1 MFEQI
6 TNNVQETP
14 GFKTDKESAMI
25 LNKSVVK
32 VSMQGISVQTEI
44 NQYFENN
51 EKQAIEAIYTFPLP
65 LEAILLDIIVT
76 LDDKI
81 IRGSVQKKVQAMERY
96 EKAIEEG
103 DTSLL
108 LEKIDD
114 GLFTLNIG
122 NLLPSQE
129 VKVTLIYSEVLNWQ
143 GKELRYVLPTVIAP
157 KYGYCPL
164 EPQQQPNYDYRV
176 EYHLEFVL
184 HIKGALANC
193 SVVSPSHVIESQ
205 IDSSGQTITLQKEAF
220 LDRDLIIN
228 LQSSE
233 KNAAYAIAQEDEDE
247 YAVIA
252 TFNPSVNQFNQDNV
266 QLERSA
272 RVVNIL
278 VDCSGSMQ
286 GDSINLAKKA
296 LLMAL
301 DQLGEQDFFSIT
313 RFGNRIDKLTH
324 GIVQASKINL
334 VQIRR
339 KVRYMEAD
347 LGGTEIFSALNAV
360 LMQDNPSSY
369 QQDCFLV
376 TDGEIWD
383 NGELEQ
389 TIHKFKKKQQRVFT
403 VGVGSAVS
411 EKLVKQLASETRGS
425 SEFVSPNENMVEKI
439 ERHFK
444 RIFMPSLNQVHLDFG
459 QAVLW
464 QSTPQYLFVGDSVT
478 IYSRLK
484 GQPSER
490 ITLSAITLSACI
502 DNQIAYKESLVIEA
516 SDNPHKTTV
525 RQVAHQYLQTLED
538 EEERAKVAVKYQL
551 MDKTTAFIMVE
562 ENEVSETQDLP
573 AFRKVP
579 QMMAAGWSGQ
589 GSIHIEE
596 SCLFDEMP
604 SIQKCVSQSYLSD
617 DGIVSESVDMGYL
630 DIPAFLRRQN
640 SESIKSVDSDEFS
653 LFDFIGK
660 FIENYELK
668 AFNLN
673 KLTTIQLVKMDMPD
687 LMARELENFINSHK
701 RDESLILLYFM
712 SLLAQSDFIFN
723 DELKEQLISLSNSI
737 PLHDKTKYL
746 TEVLVDEFKKDF
758 G

>member
-6 TNNVQETP
+6 RNKVQETF
-14 GFKTDKESAMI
+14 GYNANQESAMV
-25 LNKSVVK
+25 LNKSVVH

-44 NQYFENN
+44 NQFFENN
-51 EKQAIEAIYTFPLP
+51 EDQAIEAVYTFPMP
-65 LEAILLDIIVT
+65 LDAILLDIIVT

-81 IRGSVQKKVQAMERY
+81 IRGSIQKKVQAMERY

-122 NLLPSQE
+122 NLLPSQK
-129 VKVTLIYSEVLNWQ
+129 VKVTLIYSEILHWQ
-143 GKELRYVLPTVIAP
+143 GSELRYLLPTVVAP

-164 EPQQQPNYDYRV
+164 EPQQQPDYDYRV
-176 EYHLEFVL
+176 EYHLEFAL
-184 HIKGALANC
+184 HVKGTLANC
-193 SVVSPSHVIESQ
+193 TVVSPSHVIGSQ
-205 IDSSGQTITLQKEAF
+205 IDSTGQIITLQKETF

-252 TFNPSVNQFNQDNV
+252 TFNPSLY
-266 QLERSA
+266 QLTDDAEQSQTERA
-272 RVVNIL
+272 GRVVNIL

-286 GDSINLAKKA
+286 GGSINLAKKA

-301 DQLGEQDFFSIT
+301 DQLGEQDFFSII
-313 RFGNRIDKLTH
+313 RFGNSIDKLTS
-324 GIVQASKINL
+324 GIVQASKANL
-334 VQIRR
+334 VQAR
-339 KVRYMEAD
+339 KKIRYMEAD

-360 LMQDNPSSY
+360 ISQDNPGAC

-383 NGELEQ
+383 NGELDRTSYE
-389 TIHKFKKKQQRVFT
+389 FKKRQQRVFT

-411 EKLVKQLASETRGS
+411 EKLVKQLASDTRGC
-425 SEFVSPNENMVEKI
+425 SEFVAPNENMVKKI

-444 RIFMPSLNQVHLDFG
+444 RIFMPSLNQLHLDFG
-459 QAVLW
+459 QEVLW
-464 QSTPQYLFVGDSVT
+464 QSTPQNLFVGDSVT

-484 GQPSER
+484 GQPSES
-490 ITLSAITLSACI
+490 ITLSANIN
-502 DNQIAYKESLVIEA
+502 NQLAYKESVAIES
-516 SDNPHKTTV
+516 SDNPQKAMI

-538 EEERAKVAVKYQL
+538 EKERTNVAVKYQL
-551 MDKTTAFIMVE
+551 MDKTTAFIMVQ
-562 ENEVSETQDLP
+562 ENEISDTQDLP

-589 GSIHIEE
+589 GSVNIEE
-596 SCLFDEMP
+596 S
-604 SIQKCVSQSYLSD
+604 YLSEVSYCMD
-617 DGIVSESVDMGYL
+617 ESPVAQASGGEFLSESADMKYL

-640 SESIKSVDSDEFS
+640 DEPINSLESDEFS
-653 LFDFIGK
+653 LSDFTEK
-660 FIENYELK
+660 FTENYESNP
-668 AFNLN
+668 FDLN
-673 KLTTIQLVKMDMPD
+673 KLTCSQLMKMDMPD
-687 LMARELENFINSHK
+687 LMARELKHFINLHQA
-701 RDESLILLYFM
+701 DENLILLYFM
-712 SLLAQSDFIFN
+712 SLLSQSHLISNKVLAD
-723 DELKEQLISLSNSI
+723 QLIELSREIKLNERVK
-737 PLHDKTKYL
+737 HL
-746 TEVLVDEFKKDF
+746 TEVLLDEIIEDF
-758 G
+758 YKV